1 MAQLKWIVLFNLI
14 KCLKRRW
21 SPPENR
27 LMMKT
32 FNVAYCGPN
41 YFVLENICY
50 LFLKHYLGFQET
62 EAERT
67 STKITG
73 KGDNTVKAIQPFLGR
88 V

>member
-1 MAQLKWIVLFNLI
+1 MKWRFHAVVRECNAATID
-14 KCLKRRW
+14 K
-21 SPPENR
+21 
-27 LMMKT
+27 M
-32 FNVAYCGPN
+32 FNVVYCGPN

-50 LFLKHYLGFQET
+50 LFLKRYLGFQET